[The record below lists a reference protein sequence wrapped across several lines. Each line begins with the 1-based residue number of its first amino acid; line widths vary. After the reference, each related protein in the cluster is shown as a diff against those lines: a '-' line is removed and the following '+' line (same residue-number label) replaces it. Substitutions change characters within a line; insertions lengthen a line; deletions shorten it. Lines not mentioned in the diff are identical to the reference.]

1 MDNVHT
7 LHTMI
12 KDCEARLQWANTDKE
27 RAELRTQ
34 WAALKTLYL
43 KVEEGSHEGFLLYQ

>member
-1 MDNVHT
+1 MDNIQT
-7 LHTMI
+7 LLTML

-34 WAALKTLYL
+34 WAELKERSLEA
-43 KVEEGSHEGFLLYQ
+43 EENSR